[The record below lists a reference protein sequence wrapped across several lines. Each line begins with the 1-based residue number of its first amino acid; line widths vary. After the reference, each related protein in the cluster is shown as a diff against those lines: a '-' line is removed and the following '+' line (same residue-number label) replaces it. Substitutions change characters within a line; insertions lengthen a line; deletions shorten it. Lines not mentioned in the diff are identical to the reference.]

1 MRFRKTVPLLTVL
14 LCSVLLLEMTSAV
27 EPNEVSLNIDA
38 VHPTK
43 TLIPN
48 VTSNI
53 NIWQM
58 GNSFV
63 NPIIEFSE
71 YNEFRFVKWVQLM
84 LCSGGSESRDLF
96 MRPNDKTTLTDYNF
110 DLLIKN
116 CEGILKLGA
125 KPFLKLGA
133 VPLKLTTDPKINSS
147 GFNIYPPDSYDDYYC
162 YIKALTTALVEYFG
176 TEDVK
181 SWRFSCLDEYENGN
195 TFRVRNGDPEES
207 FVAYCKLYDYT
218 VQALTDVLGE
228 DVFVGAH
235 SMSVL
240 DGLWDEQRF
249 IEHVAK
255 GKNYANGGTGTKIDF
270 LSVSF
275 YDNTPDNISYRSLE
289 NTIKPLQEK
298 AKECG
303 LNNLIYGVDEG
314 RVLSGTKG
322 SQSSYLNSRA
332 TGYTWQAAED
342 ARLFSQAINLGMN
355 YFSSW
360 SYLTGGNL
368 TGYPTVSYH
377 VASNIAKFEGYKR
390 LNVDYIVKKDS
401 KHEIGC
407 IAGVKKDTV
416 RVMLYNFS
424 PDINVD
430 ELENITLNFKLPY
443 SSRKA
448 KIVKWLVNDDC
459 NFFDEWQED
468 RKKYNITNEAFQW
481 SPDDGHVEAGNILND
496 PRARKIYNERLRT
509 KYFECS
515 KLDSDTVIVKTSKK
529 RYSETV
535 SMESNNVLFIQ
546 ITKR

>member
-1 MRFRKTVPLLTVL
+1 MTTEPKT
-14 LCSVLLLEMTSAV
+14 
-27 EPNEVSLNIDA
+27 
-38 VHPTK
+38 
-43 TLIPN
+43 
-48 VTSNI
+48 
-53 NIWQM
+53 
-58 GNSFV
+58 
-63 NPIIEFSE
+63 
-71 YNEFRFVKWVQLM
+71 
-84 LCSGGSESRDLF
+84 
-96 MRPNDKTTLTDYNF
+96 
-110 DLLIKN
+110 
-116 CEGILKLGA
+116 
-125 KPFLKLGA
+125 
-133 VPLKLTTDPKINSS
+133 NSS
-147 GFNIYPPDSYDDYYC
+147 GFNVYPPDSFEEYYR
-162 YIKALTTALVEYFG
+162 YIKALTESLVKRFG
-176 TEDVK
+176 KKEVA
-181 SWRFSCLDEYENGN
+181 SWRFSCVDEYENGN
-195 TFRVRNGDPEES
+195 IFCARNGDPEES

-218 VQALTDVLGE
+218 VQALFDVLG
-228 DVFVGAH
+228 DGVFVGAH

-240 DGLWDEQRF
+240 DGLWDERRF

-255 GKNYANGGTGTKIDF
+255 GKNYANGETGTKIDF
-270 LSVSF
+270 ISVSF
-275 YDNTPDNISYRSLE
+275 YDNEPGILSYRSLE
-289 NTIKPLQEK
+289 ETIKPLQEK

-303 LNNLIYGVDEG
+303 LNKLIYGVDEG